1 MIHKV
6 TFILYI
12 SKLLIASFFSNRATS
27 MSIISLFSSIMATL
41 MIGGWGIAQ
50 SKYGLESALM
60 FIGVLFGIGVTLF
73 IFSTKKQHKP
83 K

>member
-1 MIHKV
+1 
-6 TFILYI
+6 
-12 SKLLIASFFSNRATS
+12 